1 MAEMLDL
8 DLVASTAEVENLLI
22 ATLDK
27 QVLTDA
33 GQFLREICDNLIE
46 PFPIVVRD
54 EHHGV
59 ETTAIALLPFGLR
72 RVGYRDRNAGRRGF
86 HAGAEIGVGWYGGSI
101 DAEGHV
107 TLV

>member
-33 GQFLREICDNLIE
+33 GQFLREICDDLIE

-59 ETTAIALLPFGLR
+59 ETTAIVLLPFGL
-72 RVGYRDRNAGRRGF
+72 
-86 HAGAEIGVGWYGGSI
+86 GGSVM
-101 DAEGHV
+101 V
-107 TLV
+107 TGTPVGVDFMPARK